1 MTWEE
6 RCRILRDSKADC
18 IVEMEVSERNL
29 ADSEQEALKAFADE
43 LVKRMEPKFVNTLT
57 DIEMREP
64 SLKFVINEML
74 HECGVYQ

>member
-6 RCRILRDSKADC
+6 RCKMLRDSKPDC

-43 LVKRMEPKFVNTLT
+43 LVKRTTVPSNVVKAILTL
-57 DIEMREP
+57 
-64 SLKFVINEML
+64 L
-74 HECGVYQ
+74 HEAGVPQ